1 MNGTRRM
8 RFVGGRVV
16 DAIGTAREERHSR
29 EQVTPGEKRVPGS
42 AEGAVHPLQSWN
54 AMSVRE
60 LRAKCL
66 GQLSWTRG
74 YLQESHR
81 GRLLATVARRFPDGM
96 CPTLRERLARD
107 LEHSP
112 FWDCL
117 ATWLRVDSLVGLVA
131 AWPELVPALA
141 EFLSLEP
148 IVLHRSP
155 YARAK
160 ASTGNSDG
168 ESNPGR

>member
-1 MNGTRRM
+1 MNGTHRV
-8 RFVGGRVV
+8 RFVGGHVV
-16 DAIGTAREERHSR
+16 DAIGAAREQRHPG
-29 EQVTPGEKRVPGS
+29 EQVPPGEERVPGS
-42 AEGAVHPLQSWN
+42 TEGDAHPLRSWN

-74 YLQESHR
+74 YLQESQR
-81 GRLLATVARRFPDGM
+81 GRLLATLARRFPDGI

-107 LEHSP
+107 LEHYP

-117 ATWLRVDSLVGLVA
+117 ATWLRVDSLLGLVA

-141 EFLSLEP
+141 EFLSSEP

-155 YARAK
+155 HARAK
-160 ASTGNSDG
+160 ASTG
-168 ESNPGR
+168 EF

>member
-16 DAIGTAREERHSR
+16 DAIGIAREERAPR
-29 EQVTPGEKRVPGS
+29 EQVTPGEERVPRS
-42 AEGAVHPLQSWN
+42 AVGAVHPLRLWN
-54 AMSVRE
+54 AMGVRE

-74 YLQESHR
+74 YLQQPQRE
-81 GRLLATVARRFPDGM
+81 RLLATVARRFPDRM
-96 CPTLRERLARD
+96 YPTLRERLARD
-107 LEHSP
+107 LEHYP

-117 ATWLRVDSLVGLVA
+117 ATWLRVDSLLGLVA

-141 EFLSLEP
+141 DFLSSEP

-160 ASTGNSDG
+160 ASTG
-168 ESNPGR
+168 EF

>member
-1 MNGTRRM
+1 MNSTHRV
-8 RFVGGRVV
+8 RFVGGHVV
-16 DAIGTAREERHSR
+16 DAIGTARAERHPR
-29 EQVTPGEKRVPGS
+29 EQVTRGEERVPGS
-42 AEGAVHPLQSWN
+42 AEGAAHPLRSWN
-54 AMSVRE
+54 AMGVRE

-74 YLQESHR
+74 YLQQPER
-81 GRLLATVARRFPDGM
+81 GRLLATLARRFPDGM

-107 LEHSP
+107 LEHYP

-141 EFLSLEP
+141 EFLSSEP

-160 ASTGNSDG
+160 ASTG
-168 ESNPGR
+168 EF